1 MEGKEPR
8 VLAAGLERLAF
19 ERIAPFL
26 RRGALAVDWVATP
39 EKGVE
44 MAADSRYDV
53 IIMDAEPC
61 DWPLAQVVREM
72 RGANSRSRNAAILVL
87 AEPDQVDAARAL
99 KSRGVNRVMLIG
111 DPPQMIGEQMS
122 ALVEVAPRADVRL
135 STNLETALGNT
146 GRELFCQTENLSMSG
161 MLVRTRHRPQL
172 GTTVV
177 FKVHLGDGAPPVFGR
192 GELVRHT
199 SPAFGQHD
207 GVGIRFLSF
216 AADGA
221 ERLEAYLEQ
230 ELRGGVTGS
239 LIFEKGQA

>member
-26 RRGALAVDWVATP
+26 RRDALAVDWVATP
-39 EKGVE
+39 EKGVQ
-44 MAADSRYDV
+44 MAKESRYDV
-53 IIMDAEPC
+53 ILMDAEPC
-61 DWPLAQVVREM
+61 DWPLSEVVSEM
-72 RGANSRSRNAAILVL
+72 RARGSRSRGAAILVL

-122 ALVEVAPRADVRL
+122 SLVEVAPRADVRL
-135 STNLETALGNT
+135 STNLATALGNT

-177 FKVHLGDGAPPVFGR
+177 FKVQLGDGAPPVFGR

-199 SPAFGQHD
+199 SPAFGQND

-221 ERLEAYLEQ
+221 ERLEAFLDQ
-230 ELRGGVTGS
+230 EL
-239 LIFEKGQA
+239 KGQVKSSLVVEETEF

>member
-19 ERIAPFL
+19 ERLAPFL
-26 RRGALAVDWVATP
+26 KRDALAVDWVATP
-39 EKGVE
+39 EKGVQ
-44 MAADSRYDV
+44 MAGESRYDV

-72 RGANSRSRNAAILVL
+72 RGQSSRSRNAAILVL
-87 AEPDQVDAARAL
+87 AQPDQVDAARAL
-99 KSRGVNRVMLIG
+99 RSRGVNRVMLIG
-111 DPPQMIGEQMS
+111 DPPQIISEQMS

-172 GTTVV
+172 GTMVV
-177 FKVHLGDGAPPVFGR
+177 FKIRVGDGNAPIIGR

-207 GVGIRFLSF
+207 GVGIRFRSF
-216 AADGA
+216 ANDGA
-221 ERLEAYLEQ
+221 ERLEEFLQQ

-239 LIFEKGQA
+239 LVFEKDQT